1 MIKIFLTLLLLIPC
15 IGFADV
21 SKFDNWFS
29 QVEIDAFTDETK
41 TTIFTNHQLDNNDD
55 AQFGFSLGKCSGYE
69 SKVYKNILSFYLFYD
84 DYVCGN
90 EDYDREVL
98 VNFRVDKKP
107 VYKTN
112 IINHKSKKTG
122 YGFPDNQRTKELIDH
137 MFQGSTMIIRVYD
150 QICGQIVDYS
160 FSLSGLTDSYN
171 FAYKKGI
178 LKQ

>member
-1 MIKIFLTLLLLIPC
+1 MKTLLSLLLLIPSLS
-15 IGFADV
+15 FADV
-21 SKFDNWFS
+21 NRFNDWLS

-41 TTIFTNHQLDNNDD
+41 TTIFTNHQLNNNDD
-55 AQFGFSLGKCSGYE
+55 AQFGFSLGKSSGYE
-69 SKVYKNILSFYLFYD
+69 SKVYKSISSFYLFYD

-90 EDYDREVL
+90 ENSDRETL

-112 IINHKSKKTG
+112 IINHKNKKTG
-122 YGFPDNQRTKELIDH
+122 YGFPDSQRTKELIDQ
-137 MFQGSTMIIRVYD
+137 MFQGNTLNIRVYD
-150 QICGQIVDYS
+150 QSCGQVVDYS